1 MMRPIQDLYSMDFED
16 TGDFGGDALSQN
28 DALANF
34 LLQQSPVVQPQ
45 PVPQPVQQIVQQVPV
60 ADPVALLL
68 SQAAP
73 ATPTVPAGFFN
84 SGSEPSG
91 LNAIIPNIEP
101 RSPGNQFVEEAN
113 QLATPTVPEVGP
125 RAPGNQFLEEAG
137 LVPAPTP
144 TPIPAPTP
152 SVAAT
157 VQQPKV
163 DYTDALVKQILGSS
177 DTSKWTGQ
185 GYGSAEANARDMAK
199 ILANAGITDVRQ
211 LGVRQEVIPASS
223 GEWGESPE
231 QTVNKYYNK
240 ITGQELGNTYSERQT
255 GNFFGGT
262 FTGKGN
268 TGYGVQFDAQG
279 NPYFYTQGASSND
292 VAQIMQ
298 MAGPIGQIAAAYFGG
313 PAAVAAIAAAS
324 GKPIG
329 DIIKSAALSYLGG
342 AAGNAVS
349 GIEGI
354 TDVLGQTGTDIV
366 SNAAKQFVGSGGKV
380 DPVAAL
386 LAGGVNAGVNSLL
399 PSVGLDDLTSAQ
411 KNILSSGIMGLVN
424 GQPLDKVLMN
434 AAIGALTSGGNK
446 EPQTVNQQPPNDD
459 EFIKSLEQ
467 YKQPTEPTNPQTVA
481 QQPTGIDEFLN
492 QIQPYKQPSIDELL
506 ASIEPKTSEQPV
518 ASPSNEEILKQIG
531 YEPEPEK
538 RIIPAEPLPM
548 EIDPTIEPIPF
559 NPASILQLPP
569 EPEPEPEPEPVA
581 PSEPEPPRT
590 RSLFESEE
598 PKPADFFEPN
608 PVVEPDTNTTTSE
621 DIIRDLQDAGLTDQ
635 EIGLPEPTAPDENV
649 FDPTFG
655 GILPLEEPTLPSVDE
670 DFVPTDEI
678 QPSEEPQYLNTDEDF
693 VPTNQ
698 MEEPEP
704 DYLNTDEDFVPTD
717 QMEELEPDYLNTD
730 EDFVPT
736 DEIEE
741 PEPDYLNTDEDFVPT
756 DEIEEPEVDA
766 EDTTDDKEKINAG
779 ALKAKNA
786 AKATATKAAAAKTA
800 ALAAAKAKADAAAKA
815 QADAIARQNSQ
826 LEALLNMMGSNN
838 DVAHIKS
845 YKELF
850 GENLT
855 EPSAPAEVA
864 QSQGEEELFK
874 GGHINDISVDYL
886 LQILRG

>member
-1 MMRPIQDLYSMDFED
+1 MRPIQDLYSMDFED

-34 LLQQSPVVQPQ
+34 LLQQFPVVQPQ
-45 PVPQPVQQIVQQVPV
+45 PVQQPVQQAPV

-73 ATPTVPAGFFN
+73 AIPTVPAAVFN

-91 LNAIIPNIEP
+91 LNAVIPNIEP
-101 RSPGNQFVEEAN
+101 RSPGKQFVEEAN
-113 QLATPTVPEVGP
+113 QPVQQAPVNDVVEQLLAPKQVA
-125 RAPGNQFLEEAG
+125 AP
-137 LVPAPTP
+137 VPTP
-144 TPIPAPTP
+144 TPAPAAP
-152 SVAAT
+152 

-231 QTVNKYYNK
+231 QIVNKYYNK
-240 ITGQELGNTYSERQT
+240 VTGQELGNTYAERQT

-298 MAGPIGQIAAAYFGG
+298 MAGPVGQIAAAYFGG

-324 GKPIG
+324 GKPVG

-354 TDVLGQTGTDIV
+354 TDVLGQTGTDIAA
-366 SNAAKQFVGSGGKV
+366 NATKQFVGSGGKV

-399 PSVGLDDLTSAQ
+399 PSVGLEDLTATQ
-411 KNILSSGIMGLVN
+411 KNMLSSGIMGLVN

-434 AAIGALTSGGNK
+434 AAIGALTSGTK
-446 EPQTVNQQPPNDD
+446 EPQTVNQQSPDDD

-467 YKQPTEPTNPQTVA
+467 YKQPTEPVNPPTVT
-481 QQPTGIDEFLN
+481 QQPAGIDEFLS

-506 ASIEPKTSEQPV
+506 ASIEPKTAEQPA

-531 YEPEPEK
+531 YEPEPE
-538 RIIPAEPLPM
+538 
-548 EIDPTIEPIPF
+548 
-559 NPASILQLPP
+559 
-569 EPEPEPEPEPVA
+569 PVV
-581 PSEPEPPRT
+581 PSEPEPPKT

-608 PVVEPDTNTTTSE
+608 PVVEPDTNSKTSE
-621 DIIRDLQDAGLTDQ
+621 DITRDLQDAGLTDR
-635 EIGLPEPTAPDENV
+635 EIGLPEPNAPDENV

-670 DFVPTDEI
+670 DFVPTNEI
-678 QPSEEPQYLNTDEDF
+678 EQP
-693 VPTNQ
+693 
-698 MEEPEP
+698 
-704 DYLNTDEDFVPTD
+704 
-717 QMEELEPDYLNTD
+717 EPDYLNTD

-756 DEIEEPEVDA
+756 DEIEEPEVDT

-779 ALKAKNA
+779 ALKTKNA
-786 AKATATKAAAAKTA
+786 AKATAAKAAAAKTA
-800 ALAAAKAKADAAAKA
+800 ALAAAKAKAAAKA

-874 GGHINDISVDYL
+874 GGHINDISVDDL